1 MYKIFKFFL
10 LLFLSG
16 CFFFGFLY
24 FWSDVLKPDLEEE
37 PIYYSPEEIE
47 LTENSRDVSFT
58 EDEVFK
64 IHQDVDYSEG
74 ESAHWYPKSESPLFT
89 ELVDEGK
96 LPPVAERVGAE
107 PQVLKGVESI
117 GKYGGTSYHLVGSP
131 DEIGIISHFYS
142 GSTLVR
148 WSPLGN
154 PIVPRVAKSWE
165 SSPDKREWTFY
176 LRKGMKWSDGHPF
189 TANDILYWWEKE
201 VKLNM
206 GPQPVWMKIG
216 GKTGEIVKVDDYTVK
231 FVFPQPYGVLLEQIV
246 AALDFF
252 SPRHYL
258 EKYHPVFGDDAL
270 IEATL
275 QERRLP
281 SRRNLYAVL
290 KLWNNPEHPRL
301 WPWIYHTYK
310 ANPPLVFIRNP
321 YYWAVDTEGN
331 QLPYVDQLFFDVK
344 NYKFIPIAAAGGDIT
359 FKIFDSMDL
368 YYTLLMTQREKGD
381 YEVYHWFPAT
391 RSRYLIQPNINLWVD
406 PENPVTQMKHDL
418 LNDKRFR
425 QALSLAI
432 NRQPI
437 IDIVYNGIGESA
449 QLSPGRESF
458 FHHEKLHKSYT
469 EYAPDLANQLLDTIG
484 LTGRDSEGYRRFED
498 GTRMTWHYYVPEG
511 EDEGPTELIIED
523 WSRVGIRAIHHQPS
537 LGLLAVKEASRTLE
551 FSIWP
556 GDGEI
561 NPIVGHEKYIPYS
574 GRQAFGYRNWYLR
587 DGLSGNPDATQFGGI
602 EPPTDHPARR
612 SMELLETA
620 YSATTREEQR
630 EIFNKIFDTAAEY
643 VWSINITSPPPHP
656 IVVKNGFKNVPRKAV
671 YAGIFFPPSHA
682 GLETYYFDNP
692 YHSPAAVAQ
701 IKKEIIEITPAP
713 YGLVSDNLKSKS
725 VNYLARLIKYL
736 FIGIFICGVI
746 LLGVR
751 HPYIG
756 RRLLIMVPTLLIIS
770 VISFVI
776 IQLPPGNFIETRILK
791 LQLQGSPVDIAEIEE
806 LREIFHLDK
815 TISQRY
821 LYWLG
826 LYWFTS
832 FEKRDQGL
840 LQGHLG
846 LSMTNQS
853 AVNEVVGDRILLTFL
868 ISLGTILFTWAL
880 AMPIGI
886 YSAVRQYTLGDY
898 VFTLIGFIGMS
909 IPSFLLALILLYWSG
924 KYLGIN
930 ITGLFSPEYA
940 IQPEWTRGKIVDLL
954 QHIWVPVVVLGVTGT
969 AGMIRVMRG
978 NLLDELK
985 KPYVI
990 TAMAKGV
997 RPFKL
1002 LMKYPVRLALNPFI
1016 SGIGGI
1022 FPSLVSG
1029 GAIVAMVL
1037 SLPTVGPLMLDAL
1050 MMEDMYMAGSMLMI
1064 LSMLGILGTLVS
1076 DLLLLWLDP
1085 RIRMEG
1091 GQR

>member
-1 MYKIFKFFL
+1 MQRVFKYTGLFL
-10 LLFLSG
+10 LTV

-47 LTENSRDVSFT
+47 FTENSRDVSFT
-58 EDEVFK
+58 EDEVFQ
-64 IHQDVDYSEG
+64 IQEDVDYSEG
-74 ESAHWYPKSESPLFT
+74 KSGRWYPKSESPLLS

-96 LPPVAERVGAE
+96 LPPVAERVGSE
-107 PQVLKGVESI
+107 PVVLKGVDSI
-117 GKYGGTSYHLVGSP
+117 GSYGGTWFQVKGSAAEVGTI
-131 DEIGIISHFYS
+131 ELFYS
-142 GSTLVR
+142 GPTLVR
-148 WSPLGN
+148 FSPFGY
-154 PIVPRVAKSWE
+154 PIVPHVAKGWD

-201 VKLNM
+201 VKLNFADA
-206 GPQPVWMKIG
+206 PDWMKIG
-216 GKTGEIVKVDDYTVK
+216 GRTGEIVKIDDYTIK
-231 FVFPQPYGVLLEQIV
+231 FVFPHPYGSFLARLAR
-246 AALDFF
+246 AAIFCA
-252 SPRHYL
+252 PEHYL
-258 EKYHPVFGDDAL
+258 KKYHPVIGGDAL

-275 QERRLP
+275 KERRLP
-281 SRRNLYAVL
+281 SRRSLVTIL
-290 KLWNNPEHPRL
+290 KLWNNPEHPRF
-301 WPWIYHTYK
+301 WPWIYRTYK
-310 ANPPLVFIRNP
+310 ANPPHVFVRNP

-331 QLPYVDQLFFDVK
+331 QLPYLDQIYIDAT
-344 NYKFIPIAAAGGDIT
+344 NYKLVPIAAASGAIT

-368 YYTLLMTQREKGD
+368 NYTLLMSQRDAND

-391 RSRYLIQPNINLWVD
+391 RSRYLIYPNLNLWVD
-406 PENPVTQMKHDL
+406 PDNPATQMKHDFI
-418 LNDKRFR
+418 NDKRFR

-432 NRQPI
+432 NRQQI
-437 IDIVYNGIGESA
+437 IDIVYSGMAEPA

-458 FHHEKLHKSYT
+458 FHHEKLHKSFT
-469 EYAPDLANQLLDTIG
+469 AYAPERANKLLDEIG
-484 LTGRDSEGYRRFED
+484 LTGRDNGGYRTFKD
-498 GTRMTWHYYVPEG
+498 GTRMTWFYDVPEG

-523 WSRVGIRAIHHQPS
+523 WSRIGIRAIHRKPS
-537 LGLLAVKEASRTLE
+537 LALFGANEKASKLE
-551 FSIWP
+551 FSIWAS
-556 GDGEI
+556 DGEFIPII
-561 NPIVGHEKYIPYS
+561 NPIHFVALTS
-574 GRQAFGYRNWYLR
+574 RQALGYATWYLK
-587 DGLSGNPDATQFGGI
+587 DGFSGNPEATQLGGI
-602 EPPTDHPARR
+602 EPPIDHPIRR
-612 SMELLETA
+612 SIELLEA
-620 YSATTREEQR
+620 VYGATTREVQR
-630 EIFNKIFDTAAEY
+630 EYLNEIFDIAAEN
-643 VWSINITSPPPHP
+643 VWSINVNTSPPHP
-656 IVVKNGFKNVPRKAV
+656 VVVKNGFKNVPRKAA
-671 YAGIFFPPSHA
+671 YSGIFYPPSNA
-682 GLETYYFDNP
+682 GLETFYIEEPDN
-692 YHSPAAVAQ
+692 SPGAVAK
-701 IKKEIIEITPAP
+701 IKNEIINISPAP
-713 YGLVSDNLKSKS
+713 YSEVDGKHESKN
-725 VNYLARLIKYL
+725 VNRLTVLIKYL
-736 FIGIFICGVI
+736 FIGGFVCATIMVGM
-746 LLGVR
+746 R

-756 RRLLIMVPTLLIIS
+756 RRLLIMVPSLLIIS
-770 VISFVI
+770 IISFAI
-776 IQLPPGNFIETRILK
+776 IQLPPGNFLETKILE
-791 LQLQGSPVDIAEIEE
+791 LQLKGGRVNLDEIKE
-806 LREIFHLDK
+806 LREIYQLDK
-815 TISQRY
+815 PIAQQY
-821 LYWLG
+821 AHWLG

-832 FEKRDQGL
+832 FDKKDQGL
-840 LQGHLG
+840 LQGHMG
-846 LSMTNQS
+846 LSMENQVP
-853 AVNEVVGDRILLTFL
+853 VNEVVGDRILLTFL
-868 ISLGTILFTWAL
+868 ISLGTILFTWAI
-880 AMPIGI
+880 AFPIGV
-886 YSAVRQYTLGDY
+886 YSAVRQYTLSDY

-954 QHIWVPVVVLGVTGT
+954 QHIWVPIVVLGVTGT

-1037 SLPTVGPLMLDAL
+1037 SLPTVGPLMLNAL

-1064 LSMLGILGTLVS
+1064 LSLLGIFGTLVS

-1091 GQR
+1091 GAR

>member
-1 MYKIFKFFL
+1 MKRVFKYTGL
-10 LLFLSG
+10 LLLTG

-47 LTENSRDVSFT
+47 FTENSRDVSFT

-64 IHQDVDYSEG
+64 IQEDVDYSEG
-74 ESAHWYPKSESPLFT
+74 KSGRWYPKSESPLLS

-96 LPPVAERVGAE
+96 LPPVAERVGSE
-107 PQVLKGVESI
+107 PVVLKGVDSI
-117 GKYGGTSYHLVGSP
+117 GSYGGTWFQVKGSAAEVGT
-131 DEIGIISHFYS
+131 IQLFYS
-142 GSTLVR
+142 GPTLVR
-148 WSPLGN
+148 FSPFGF
-154 PIVPRVAKSWE
+154 PIVPHVAKGWD

-201 VKLNM
+201 VKLNFADA
-206 GPQPVWMKIG
+206 PDWMKIG
-216 GKTGEIVKVDDYTVK
+216 GRTGEIVKIDDYAIK
-231 FVFPQPYGVLLEQIV
+231 FVFPHPYGSFIARLARANI
-246 AALDFF
+246 F
-252 SPRHYL
+252 SAPEHYL
-258 EKYHPVFGDDAL
+258 KKYHPVIGDDAL

-275 QERRLP
+275 KERRLP
-281 SRRNLYAVL
+281 SRRSLVTIL
-290 KLWNNPEHPRL
+290 KLWNNPEHPRF
-301 WPWIYHTYK
+301 WPWIYRTYK
-310 ANPPLVFIRNP
+310 ANPPHVFVRNP

-331 QLPYVDQLFFDVK
+331 QLPYLDQIYIDAT
-344 NYKFIPIAAAGGDIT
+344 NYKLVPIAAASGAIT

-368 YYTLLMTQREKGD
+368 NYTLLMSQREAND

-391 RSRYLIQPNINLWVD
+391 RSRYLIYPNFNLWVD
-406 PENPVTQMKHDL
+406 PDNPATQMKHDL
-418 LNDKRFR
+418 INDKRFR

-432 NRQPI
+432 NRQQI
-437 IDIVYNGIGESA
+437 IDIVYSGMAEPA

-458 FHHEKLHKSYT
+458 FHHEKLHKSFT
-469 EYAPDLANQLLDTIG
+469 AYAPERANKLLDEIG
-484 LTGRDSEGYRRFED
+484 LTGRDKAGYRTFKD
-498 GTRMTWHYYVPEG
+498 GTRMTWFYDVPEG

-523 WSRVGIRAIHHQPS
+523 WSRVGIRAIHRKPS
-537 LGLLAVKEASRTLE
+537 VALFGANERARKLE
-551 FSIWP
+551 FSIWAS
-556 GDGEI
+556 DGEFIPII
-561 NPIVGHEKYIPYS
+561 NPIHFVALTS
-574 GRQAFGYRNWYLR
+574 RQALGYATWYLK
-587 DGLSGNPDATQFGGI
+587 DGFSGNPEATQLGGI
-602 EPPTDHPARR
+602 EPPIDHPIRR
-612 SMELLETA
+612 SIELLEA
-620 YSATTREEQR
+620 VYGASTREVQR
-630 EIFNKIFDTAAEY
+630 EYLNEIFDIAAENL
-643 VWSINITSPPPHP
+643 WSINVNTSPPHP
-656 IVVKNGFKNVPRKAV
+656 VVVKNGFKNVPRKAAYSGV
-671 YAGIFFPPSHA
+671 FYPPSNA
-682 GLETYYFDNP
+682 GLETFYIEEPDN
-692 YHSPAAVAQ
+692 SPGAVAK
-701 IKKEIIEITPAP
+701 IKNEIINISPAP
-713 YGLVSDNLKSKS
+713 YSGVDGAHESKN
-725 VNYLARLIKYL
+725 VNRLTVFIKYL
-736 FIGIFICGVI
+736 FIGVFVCATIMVGM
-746 LLGVR
+746 R

-756 RRLLIMVPTLLIIS
+756 RRLLIMVPSLLIIS
-770 VISFVI
+770 IISFAI
-776 IQLPPGNFIETRILK
+776 IQLPPGNFLETKILE
-791 LQLQGSPVDIAEIEE
+791 LQLKGGRVNLDEIKE
-806 LREIFHLDK
+806 LREIYHLDK
-815 TISQRY
+815 PIAQQY
-821 LYWLG
+821 AHWLG

-832 FEKRDQGL
+832 FDKKDQGL
-840 LQGHLG
+840 LQGHMG
-846 LSMTNQS
+846 LSMENQVP
-853 AVNEVVGDRILLTFL
+853 VNEVVGDRILLTFL
-868 ISLGTILFTWAL
+868 ISRGTILFTWAI
-880 AMPIGI
+880 AFPIGV
-886 YSAVRQYTLGDY
+886 YSAVRQYTLSDY

-909 IPSFLLALILLYWSG
+909 VPSFLLALILLYWSG

-954 QHIWVPVVVLGVTGT
+954 QHIWVPIVVLGVTGT

-1022 FPSLVSG
+1022 FPALVSG

-1050 MMEDMYMAGSMLMI
+1050 MNEDMYMAGSMLMI
-1064 LSMLGILGTLVS
+1064 LSLLGIFGTLVS